1 MADTNKLLTFFKAMA
16 DANRL
21 KIVGLL
27 SKRSYTVEQLAAILG
42 LGASTI
48 SHHLSKLSDAG
59 LVSATAQSYYNYY
72 SLNTE
77 KIEAVGRSLLSM
89 SDFPAIEDSLDVEA
103 YDRQVLS
110 NYLQPDGRLKTI
122 PAQRKK
128 LLIVLR
134 HLVKE
139 FAPGARYSEKE
150 VNQALSKYHD
160 DTASL
165 RRELISAGLMARAPG
180 GSSYWRVESEESK
193 SD

>member
-1 MADTNKLLTFFKAMA
+1 MTDANELLTFFKAMA
-16 DANRL
+16 DSNRL

-72 SLNTE
+72 RLNTE
-77 KIEAVGRSLLSM
+77 KMEAMGRSLLSM
-89 SDFPAIEDSLDVEA
+89 SDFPAIEDGLDVDA
-103 YDRQVLS
+103 YDRKVVS

-128 LLIVLR
+128 LLIILR

-150 VNQALSKYHD
+150 VNQALAKYHD

-165 RRELISAGLMARAPG
+165 RRELISARLMARAPG
-180 GSSYWRVESEESK
+180 GSSYWRVDPEESD